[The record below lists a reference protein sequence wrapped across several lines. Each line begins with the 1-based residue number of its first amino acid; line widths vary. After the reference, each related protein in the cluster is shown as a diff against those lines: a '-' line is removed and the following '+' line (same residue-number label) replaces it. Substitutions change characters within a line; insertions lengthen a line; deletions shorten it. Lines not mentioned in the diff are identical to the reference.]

1 MNIPETIIVVLSLCM
16 VVTAIVHQVMI
27 KGHDKN
33 K

>member
-27 KGHDKN
+27 KGN